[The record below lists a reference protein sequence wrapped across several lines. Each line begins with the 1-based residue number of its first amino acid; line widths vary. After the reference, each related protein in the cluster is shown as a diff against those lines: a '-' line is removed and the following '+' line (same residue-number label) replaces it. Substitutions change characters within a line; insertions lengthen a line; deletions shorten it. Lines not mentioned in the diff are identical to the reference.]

1 MDQAEA
7 LRELR
12 KEILEVLEF
21 HYEQLR
27 RASGPPSGKYG
38 DYVGNYKFMKLYNKY
53 AILIYSD
60 ALKEVELYLELASKQ

>member
-12 KEILEVLEF
+12 KEILEILEF
-21 HYEQLR
+21 HNEQLR
-27 RASGPPSGKYG
+27 RASGPPFSRYHEWG
-38 DYVGNYKFMKLYNKY
+38 DNYKFMKLYNKY
-53 AILIYSD
+53 AILVYSD